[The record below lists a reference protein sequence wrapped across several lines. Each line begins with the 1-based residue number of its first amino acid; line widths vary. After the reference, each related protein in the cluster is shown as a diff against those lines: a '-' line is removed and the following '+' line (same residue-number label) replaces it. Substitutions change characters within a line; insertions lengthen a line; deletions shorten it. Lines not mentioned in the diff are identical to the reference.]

1 MPKGGTSQ
9 NPNKPT
15 RYETWKQFEQ
25 ASPPKSYRPRIQPRG
40 YVIEL
45 VDWGGFK
52 AISISKYVNGTWK
65 SMSINLDR
73 LADVLT
79 MIVDIAKRAGVELEL

>member
-1 MPKGGTSQ
+1 MQLCLIHQFHAWVSQ
-9 NPNKPT
+9 FFFNQIND
-15 RYETWKQFEQ
+15 QG
-25 ASPPKSYRPRIQPRG
+25 PRIQPRG
-40 YVIEL
+40 YIVEL
-45 VDWGGFK
+45 VDWGGFR

-79 MIVDIAKRAGVELEL
+79 MVVDLAKRAGVEIEL